1 MTFYII
7 FKYKEL
13 DCMNAL
19 SMFVIVFLRQ
29 RNWGREKIG
38 KGEKRQHELVTV
50 IPYSLFIWLS
60 ESLGSA
66 ASSFLLYRIKIQS
79 GHRGP

>member
-1 MTFYII
+1 MSV
-7 FKYKEL
+7 
-13 DCMNAL
+13 L
-19 SMFVIVFLRQ
+19 SIFVIVFLRQ

-38 KGEKRQHELVTV
+38 KGEKRQLELVMV
-50 IPYSLFIWLS
+50 IPYSLLMWLS

-66 ASSFLLYRIKIQS
+66 ASSFLLYRIKVQS

>member
-1 MTFYII
+1 
-7 FKYKEL
+7 
-13 DCMNAL
+13 MNAL
-19 SMFVIVFLRQ
+19 SMFVTMFLRQ

-38 KGEKRQHELVTV
+38 KGEERQHELVMA
-50 IPYSLFIWLS
+50 IPYSLFVWLS

-66 ASSFLLYRIKIQS
+66 ASSFLLYRIEVQS